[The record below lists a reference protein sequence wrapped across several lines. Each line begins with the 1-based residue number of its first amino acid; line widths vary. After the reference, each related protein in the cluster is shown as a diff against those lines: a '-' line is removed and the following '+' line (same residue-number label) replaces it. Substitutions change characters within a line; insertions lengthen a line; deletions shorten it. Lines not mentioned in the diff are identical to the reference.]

1 MCNLEELFHDDLET
15 KFIHHDIQIKSK
27 CLDLILHSSKFIN
40 IFRNPKLKI
49 PYKFD
54 FRLGLIDFE
63 KNYSNIISKYGYVL
77 ILFLKDL
84 YSN

>member
-1 MCNLEELFHDDLET
+1 
-15 KFIHHDIQIKSK
+15 
-27 CLDLILHSSKFIN
+27 
-40 IFRNPKLKI
+40 LKI

-63 KNYSNIISKYGYVL
+63 KNYSGIISKYGYVL
-77 ILFLKDL
+77 IAFLKDL